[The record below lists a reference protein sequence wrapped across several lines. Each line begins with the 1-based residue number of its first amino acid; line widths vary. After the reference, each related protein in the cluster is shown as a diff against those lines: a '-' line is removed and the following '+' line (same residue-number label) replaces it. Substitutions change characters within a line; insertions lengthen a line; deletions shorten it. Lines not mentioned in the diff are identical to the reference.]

1 MLLRRDMSIAS
12 PPVAPDPDWIVGKYA
27 LLNVEGR
34 VLDGRTVLEPKSW
47 RIPFQWQGYHYQD
60 HDDEPFL
67 PLVNSGGGF
76 VEGDASHFRGI
87 FAGRTRTLITT
98 TAASKFYKSIDG
110 GVCQEIVDMH
120 VGPEALLEYCPD
132 EAIPFAH
139 SRVRRITKVAIDRS
153 SRLFAT
159 DMISAGRVHYGSGE
173 VFKFDGLVSSF
184 EISMD
189 ERPLALDRLVVTTPS
204 ALRALPRLWRGALH
218 SATIFAYAPDLPVG
232 IEDAVHAV
240 AGSVDG
246 TELGVSRIDDLIVAR
261 VLSHETW
268 QAHEAIFKVWAA
280 LRPSIAGKPARP
292 IRKC

>member
-1 MLLRRDMSIAS
+1 MGTAAEPIS
-12 PPVAPDPDWIVGKYA
+12 PDPSWIIGKHA

-34 VLDGRTVLEPKSW
+34 LANGRTVLEPKSW

-76 VEGDASHFRGI
+76 VEGDVSHFRAVL
-87 FAGRTRTLITT
+87 AGRTRTLITT
-98 TAASKFYKSIDG
+98 TAASKFYKSVDG
-110 GVCQEIVDMH
+110 GVSHEIVE
-120 VGPEALLEYCPD
+120 VQLGPEALLEYCPD
-132 EAIPFAH
+132 EAIPFAR

-159 DMISAGRVHYGSGE
+159 DMISAGRVHYGGGE
-173 VFKFDGLVSSF
+173 TFKFDSLVSSF
-184 EISMD
+184 EISID

-204 ALRALPRLWRGALH
+204 ALDALPRLWRGALH
-218 SATIFAYAPDLPVG
+218 LATIFAYAPDLPVG
-232 IEDAVHAV
+232 IEDAVHAL

-246 TELGVSRIDDLIVAR
+246 TELGVSRIDKLITVR
-261 VLSHETW
+261 VLSAETW
-268 QAHEAIFKVWAA
+268 QAHEAIFSVWTA